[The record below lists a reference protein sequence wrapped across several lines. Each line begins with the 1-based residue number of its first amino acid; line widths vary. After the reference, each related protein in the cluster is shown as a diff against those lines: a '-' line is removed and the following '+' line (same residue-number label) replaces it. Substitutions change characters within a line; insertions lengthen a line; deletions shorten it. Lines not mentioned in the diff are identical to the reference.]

1 MANLRTIGLAGSQT
15 GKTKHADNGA
25 ERKMPSEA
33 LSDGIGAGRIK
44 KAASAGMAMQLK

>member
-1 MANLRTIGLAGSQT
+1 MANLRTIELAGSQNRQDQT
-15 GKTKHADNGA
+15 RQQRRGA
-25 ERKMPSEA
+25 EMPSEA